1 MELKRTTLYWIL
13 QLTGWS
19 LVTGILI
26 ISVLAFGN
34 GENTRELIQLQTLIG
49 IVLMAA
55 SHAIRHLF
63 KRIRFLSLT
72 TLKLVGL
79 VLACGLL
86 FSAISQVIIQSVIY
100 GLMSWSEIQPFNL
113 QASVLYWF
121 NTSVILIVWS
131 VLYIGI
137 RTYQNRREQ
146 EVENWKLR
154 AELREAE
161 LDVLKAQINPHFL
174 FNALNNVR
182 SLISEDTDLARDMI
196 SALSDLLRYAISH
209 TSGDLVQV
217 SDEIH
222 MVRQYIA
229 LEKMQYE
236 DRLDVNFDIDEQ
248 ADRCWIPPM
257 VTQMLVENAIKHGIS
272 KHRSRGRVQVTV
284 QASANRLTAAVI
296 NPGKLEPHG
305 TGTHKGD
312 GIGLSNIKKRLS
324 HCIGE
329 GWSFALNQI
338 SENKIESKIELP
350 CRNQLRK

>member
-1 MELKRTTLYWIL
+1 MELKQTTLYWIL

-19 LVTGILI
+19 LVTGVLI
-26 ISVLAFGN
+26 ISALAFGN
-34 GENTRELIQLQTLIG
+34 GEHTRELIQLQVLIG

-55 SHAIRHLF
+55 SHIIRHLF
-63 KRIRFLSLT
+63 KRMHFLSLT
-72 TLKLVGL
+72 TLKLMGL
-79 VLACGLL
+79 VLVCGLL
-86 FSAISQVIIQSVIY
+86 FSALSQGIIQSVIY
-100 GLMSWSEIQPFNL
+100 GLMSWSEIQPYNPK
-113 QASVLYWF
+113 ASVLYWF
-121 NTSVILIVWS
+121 NTSIILIVWS

-154 AELREAE
+154 AGLREAE

-182 SLISEDTDLARDMI
+182 SLISENTDLARDMV

-236 DRLDVNFDIDEQ
+236 DRLDVSFKIDKQ
-248 ADRCWIPPM
+248 ANRCKIPPM
-257 VTQMLVENAIKHGIS
+257 VIQMLVENAIKHGIS
-272 KHRSRGRVQVTV
+272 KHESMGRIQVTV
-284 QASANRLTAAVI
+284 KTSTDRLTVVVI
-296 NPGKLEPHG
+296 NPGELES
-305 TGTHKGD
+305 TGTETQEGH

-324 HCIGE
+324 HCSSE
-329 GWSFALNQI
+329 GWSFTINQI
-338 SENKIESKIELP
+338 GENKVESKIELP
-350 CRNQLRK
+350 CRNQLKK